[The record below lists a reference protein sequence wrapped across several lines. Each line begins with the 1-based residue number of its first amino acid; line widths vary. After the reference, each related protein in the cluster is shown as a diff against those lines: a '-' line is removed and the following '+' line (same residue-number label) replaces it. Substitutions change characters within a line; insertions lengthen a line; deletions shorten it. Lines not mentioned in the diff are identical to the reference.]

1 MNEATI
7 EQMAAVLRFRSVDG
21 LWHARAEG
29 SSRWGHGET
38 PQEAMNAAVA
48 DDKEHGDED
57 QDQ

>member
-29 SSRWGHGET
+29 SNRWGHGET

-48 DDKEHGDED
+48 DDKEHDE
-57 QDQ
+57 